1 MAEAPTRPTRQF
13 PTLLDHDLLGRDW
26 RRMLSSTTLAGGGA
40 GRGAVLAAPF
50 VSPERRPARRTP
62 PKGALRRYLS
72 KFLLLLYLFPGR
84 DKIACETQQSYLYL
98 ITVPS
103 IGLRGQKRDAP
114 LRPPLRMRGY
124 SHEKIRSSA
133 EKLRSSAGKRDCKSG
148 LELESR
154 SREFNRITG

>member
-50 VSPERRPARRTP
+50 VSERRPARRTP
-62 PKGALRRYLS
+62 PKGAQEGTFPNFFYS
-72 KFLLLLYLFPGR
+72 ILFPGR

-114 LRPPLRMRGY
+114 LRPPLGMRGY